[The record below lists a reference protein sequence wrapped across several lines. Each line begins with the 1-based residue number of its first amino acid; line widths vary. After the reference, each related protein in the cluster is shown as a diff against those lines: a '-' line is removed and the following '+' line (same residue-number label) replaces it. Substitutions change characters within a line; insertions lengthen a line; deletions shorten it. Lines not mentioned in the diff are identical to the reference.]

1 MATGQL
7 NIKVVDL
14 GMPSGRLWA
23 DRNIGAKST
32 EDFGLYFSWGNT
44 DGHALGTDYEFSS
57 AAYKKTPGAKLDGN
71 IDAEHDAAT
80 VNLGAPWRMPT
91 REDFVEL
98 VDNCT
103 FDYCSLNGYRVMK
116 LTSKINGNSLFFACS
131 GLGTGTGWY
140 LVGSDGCYWS
150 ASIDF
155 VAHARYLLFY
165 SGGVFPP
172 GQQRSVR
179 RFCGAPCSVI
189 IPPNSIRN
197 AIHYVKNKSY

>member
-14 GMPSGRLWA
+14 GLPSGRLWA
-23 DRNIGAKST
+23 DRNIGAKSP

-44 DGHALGTDYEFSS
+44 DGHALGTDYEFNSE
-57 AAYKKTPGAKLDGN
+57 AYKKTPGAKLDGN

-103 FDYCSLNGYRVMK
+103 FECCSLNGYKGMK
-116 LTSKINGNSLFFACS
+116 LTSKINGNSIFFACS
-131 GLGTGTGWY
+131 GYGSGAGW
-140 LVGSDGCYWS
+140 LNVGSLGLYWS
-150 ASIDF
+150 ASIHS
-155 VAHARYLLFY
+155 AAGARYLFFY
-165 SGGVFPP
+165 NGGVYPQDNDDRF
-172 GQQRSVR
+172 GGFAVR
-179 RFCGAPCSVI
+179 PVQ
-189 IPPNSIRN
+189 
-197 AIHYVKNKSY
+197 